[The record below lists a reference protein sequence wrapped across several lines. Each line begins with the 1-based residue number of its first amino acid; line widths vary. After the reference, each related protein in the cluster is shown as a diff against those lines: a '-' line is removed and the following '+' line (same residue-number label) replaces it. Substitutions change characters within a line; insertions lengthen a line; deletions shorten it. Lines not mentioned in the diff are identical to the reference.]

1 MKQISKFVLLIFFA
15 TYGSSVCQSELSTGS
30 NHIQYVILK
39 ADDLI
44 YDENNI
50 ISKNWYR
57 FFEYVVSKKIKT
69 SVGVVVNSL
78 NTEDER
84 YPALLKYLHRTGL
97 IEFWNHGY
105 DHRLGAVHPNGE
117 IYDEFR
123 NSSLDFQKEQL
134 RKALELSKQKLNLI
148 MSTFGAP
155 GNAIDKNTIT
165 ALDSFDEIKV
175 WFYGLDG
182 SNKLVLERTSD
193 MEYPAGK
200 PDYISFLESY
210 DSTKEYLVFQI
221 HPNMWDENQFEEF
234 KKIISYL
241 KEQKITFV
249 LPYEYYNIIVSE
261 PVN

>member
-1 MKQISKFVLLIFFA
+1 M
-15 TYGSSVCQSELSTGS
+15 
-30 NHIQYVILK
+30 
-39 ADDLI
+39 
-44 YDENNI
+44 
-50 ISKNWYR
+50 R
-57 FFEYVVSKKIKT
+57 
-69 SVGVVVNSL
+69 
-78 NTEDER
+78 
-84 YPALLKYLHRTGL
+84 
-97 IEFWNHGY
+97 
-105 DHRLGAVHPNGE
+105 
-117 IYDEFR
+117 
-123 NSSLDFQKEQL
+123 
-134 RKALELSKQKLNLI
+134 
-148 MSTFGAP
+148 TFGAP
-155 GNAIDKNTIT
+155 GNAIDNNTIT

-249 LPYEYYNIIVSE
+249 LPYEYYNIIVTE